1 MNRFHHVRIKLESFL
16 NNLSL
21 KKKLRYL
28 YFLCILVPI
37 FLTDIVILH
46 ALIKNEHAEQLHQ
59 MEKIAKSV
67 QSMLSAATEDSALIS
82 TSLYMDNSLQ
92 DFVSRQ
98 YASPQDYFSS
108 YREYIHNSLLQGVSR
123 ITNSVIRVYADN
135 ETLINGSEFAR
146 LSTVSQEPWY
156 QQYTADGYS
165 PRLLFSYDETD
176 GRQVLFLR
184 GMNGLYSDKA
194 ECLLCIEINYSTL
207 DRDFQNMGYN
217 DSVYVCSGNRILFT
231 NAMPNYRWQ
240 PYDTFS
246 PSDSVGLSQHFTL
259 YGEDLDIYVMEPS
272 GNVLALIRQNIHILI
287 LLLILNIIPPQLL
300 MNLLENSITSRLSRL
315 EKVFNQIDSDVLIK
329 ISGPSG
335 QDEIGSLM
343 DNYNRMA
350 DRMNSLIDT
359 AYRCR
364 LKEQKMDIARQNAEL
379 MALYSQINPHFLF
392 NALESI
398 RMHSILKKEE
408 ETADMIQKLA
418 IMVRQNVDWSSDS
431 NTIKR
436 ELAFVEA
443 YLSLQKY
450 RFGERLSYQINAQE
464 DCQNILVPKLTIT
477 TFVENACVH
486 GIEAKSFPGWIFVRV
501 YTENNALCMEIED
514 TGGGMDE
521 AEVERIQDRM
531 RNASLK
537 MLKEKGRVG
546 MVNTCLRI
554 RMMTEDTA
562 QFSVESEPGIGTLVS
577 IRFPLNKAIRAE

>member
-46 ALIKNEHAEQLHQ
+46 ALTKNEHTEQLHQ

-217 DSVYVCSGNRILFT
+217 DSVYVCSGNRILLT

-259 YGEDLDIYVMEPS
+259 YGEDLDIYVME
-272 GNVLALIRQNIHILI
+272 
-287 LLLILNIIPPQLL
+287 
-300 MNLLENSITSRLSRL
+300 RLFRL

-350 DRMNSLIDT
+350 ERMNSLIAT

-408 ETADMIQKLA
+408 QTADMIQKLA

-501 YTENNALCMEIED
+501 YTENDALCMEIED

>member
-1 MNRFHHVRIKLESFL
+1 MYSDPHI
-16 NNLSL
+16 
-21 KKKLRYL
+21 
-28 YFLCILVPI
+28 
-37 FLTDIVILH
+37 LTDIVILH
-46 ALIKNEHAEQLHQ
+46 ALTKNEHAEQLHQ

-82 TSLYMDNSLQ
+82 TSLYMDSSLQ

-184 GMNGLYSDKA
+184 GMNGLYSNKA
-194 ECLLCIEINYSTL
+194 ERLLCIEINYSTL

-217 DSVYVCSGNRILFT
+217 DSVYVCSGNRILLT

-398 RMHSILKKEE
+398 RMHSILKKKKKPP
-408 ETADMIQKLA
+408 I
-418 IMVRQNVDWSSDS
+418 
-431 NTIKR
+431 
-436 ELAFVEA
+436 
-443 YLSLQKY
+443 
-450 RFGERLSYQINAQE
+450 
-464 DCQNILVPKLTIT
+464 
-477 TFVENACVH
+477 
-486 GIEAKSFPGWIFVRV
+486 
-501 YTENNALCMEIED
+501 
-514 TGGGMDE
+514 
-521 AEVERIQDRM
+521 
-531 RNASLK
+531 
-537 MLKEKGRVG
+537 
-546 MVNTCLRI
+546 
-554 RMMTEDTA
+554 
-562 QFSVESEPGIGTLVS
+562 
-577 IRFPLNKAIRAE
+577 

>member
-1 MNRFHHVRIKLESFL
+1 MNRFHHVRIKLESFP

-46 ALIKNEHAEQLHQ
+46 ALTKNEHAEQLHQ

-146 LSTVSQEPWY
+146 LSTVSQVPWY

-184 GMNGLYSDKA
+184 GMNGLYSNKA
-194 ECLLCIEINYSTL
+194 ERLLCIEINYSTL

-217 DSVYVCSGNRILFT
+217 DSVYVCSGNRILLT

-392 NALESI
+392 NTLECVRSMARHYGI
-398 RMHSILKKEE
+398 PFYVLGPTSTIDRRCPDGNAIVIEERGSEEVTDMWYARRMAPDDVKVYNPAFDVTPANLITAIVTERGIARAPYNETFERWFGEE
-408 ETADMIQKLA
+408 EK
-418 IMVRQNVDWSSDS
+418 DS
-431 NTIKR
+431 AETGSK
-436 ELAFVEA
+436 
-443 YLSLQKY
+443 
-450 RFGERLSYQINAQE
+450 
-464 DCQNILVPKLTIT
+464 
-477 TFVENACVH
+477 
-486 GIEAKSFPGWIFVRV
+486 
-501 YTENNALCMEIED
+501 TEE
-514 TGGGMDE
+514 
-521 AEVERIQDRM
+521 
-531 RNASLK
+531 
-537 MLKEKGRVG
+537 
-546 MVNTCLRI
+546 
-554 RMMTEDTA
+554 
-562 QFSVESEPGIGTLVS
+562 
-577 IRFPLNKAIRAE
+577 